1 LENNKTMKIK
11 VGTKLVACN
20 EMFIENNKCLTVGN
34 VYEVTQL
41 TDYGFLIIDDEDDE
55 HSFDYSDVPNVWF
68 NLAKTK
74 KDPIVKAV
82 TDKFKQRS
90 KLGINKYGTTLKD
103 NEKDDFLE
111 HLQQEL
117 MDATLYIEKIKEQ
130 NSTYYTLLGKYNNLK
145 DHCEKLEKRDIT
157 TDGIFFKASQLKNLS
172 SEDLLEELHS
182 RNLLLNVTISKS
194 KF

>member
-1 LENNKTMKIK
+1 MKIK

-41 TDYGFLIIDDEDDE
+41 LDYGFLIIDDEDDE

-74 KDPIVKAV
+74 KDPIVKQV

-90 KLGINKYGTTLKD
+90 KLGIEKYGTTLKE
-103 NEKDDFLE
+103 NEKDDFLN
-111 HLQQEL
+111 HLSEEL
-117 MDATLYIEKIKEQ
+117 MDSLLYIQKIKEQ
-130 NSTYYTLLGKYNNLK
+130 NATYYTLLGKYNNLK

-157 TDGIFFKASQLKNLS
+157 TDGIFCNAITLENSS
-172 SEDLLEELHS
+172 SEVLLIELQ
-182 RNLLLNVTISKS
+182 RRGLCLNYSIHK
-194 KF
+194 